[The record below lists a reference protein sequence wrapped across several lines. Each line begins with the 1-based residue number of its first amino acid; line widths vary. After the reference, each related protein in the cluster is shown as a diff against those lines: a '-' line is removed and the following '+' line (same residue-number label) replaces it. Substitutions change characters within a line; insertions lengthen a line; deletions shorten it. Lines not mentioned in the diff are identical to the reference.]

1 MAFESARD
9 DLLVAGVAAVCAV
22 TLTLS
27 LELLAN
33 VTASVWLRSTPL
45 AVYFVYLFSRKGGPY
60 SPLDTAQN
68 WAIFAV
74 VVTLIAGAYA
84 LLV

>member
-1 MAFESARD
+1 MALESVRD

-27 LELLAN
+27 LELL
-33 VTASVWLRSTPL
+33 VDVSVSVWLKSTPL
-45 AVYFVYLFSRKGGPY
+45 AVYFAYLFSRKGGPY
-60 SPLDTAQN
+60 GPLDTAHN
-68 WAIFAV
+68 WAVLAV
-74 VVTLIAGAYA
+74 AVTVVAGAYA